1 MVDAFKYFKS
11 SNLRVEDID
20 ADAPVDVTI
29 EDFKITSYDDDECE
43 HIDLYFKEYKK
54 PLGLNNTN
62 LRQVVGLH
70 GRDTEDWIG
79 QQITLIVREVEYKG
93 KVGPAIRID
102 DKIPRAT
109 KSRARKPDDDDDR
122 DPPPRTRK
130 RRDDDDGDGP
140 KRPRNNSSRRRNDD
154 GPTEAKRAR
163 RSER

>member
-29 EDFKITSYDDDECE
+29 GDFKITSYDDDECE
-43 HIDLYFKEYKK
+43 HIDLYFKGTKK

-79 QQITLIVREVEYKG
+79 QQITLIVREVGTKARS
-93 KVGPAIRID
+93 VRQSRID
-102 DKIPRAT
+102 DK
-109 KSRARKPDDDDDR
+109 
-122 DPPPRTRK
+122 DPAKLPSHAHAKQTMTTTAIRHREPGSAGTMTTAMVQ
-130 RRDDDDGDGP
+130 
-140 KRPRNNSSRRRNDD
+140 KRPQQLEPS
-154 GPTEAKRAR
+154 PQ
-163 RSER
+163 